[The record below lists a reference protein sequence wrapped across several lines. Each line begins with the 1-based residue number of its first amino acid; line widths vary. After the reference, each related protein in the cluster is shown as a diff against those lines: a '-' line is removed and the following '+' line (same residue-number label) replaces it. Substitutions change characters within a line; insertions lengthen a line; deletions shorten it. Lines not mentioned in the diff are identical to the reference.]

1 MGRHF
6 LGPTHLSNESESK
19 TCKIFWGGEATELG
33 DGSLRPPKGSGPQV
47 GRAVPNSICCF
58 YFFARPGR
66 LDVLKGG
73 ERNAKPGRTTMLTH
87 DAMRRLTPGL
97 LVAVLL
103 AAVEAFA
110 QTTQSSTE
118 QDQKDLAVTVYN
130 SNVALVRDVRR
141 LHLPTGTVDL
151 RFMDIAARVNPA
163 TVHIVSLTAPKEL
176 TVLEQNYEYDLLS
189 PQKLLAKYV
198 GKELTLVRLVEE
210 NNSTKEV
217 SVKAILLANNEGPV
231 WKVGNEI
238 ITGMGADR
246 YIFPDLPENLYSK
259 PTLVWLLDNRRE
271 GEQTV
276 EASYLTNDLN
286 WNADY
291 VLTVGTDQKV
301 ADLNGWV
308 TIVNNSGTAFRNAQL
323 QLVAGELHRVYAET
337 DGLVAREMAM
347 KAAVPAPQ
355 FAQEALSE
363 YHLYTLERRT
373 NLRNN
378 ETKQISLLSSTGVH
392 IGKHFEVDGQQFY
405 YHNAQRP
412 GVPLKDPVQ
421 VRLKFKNAEANS
433 LGLPLPAGT
442 VRVYQGD
449 SKGRVQFI
457 GEDHIDHTPKDE
469 TLDLHIG
476 NAFDVVS
483 ERKQTDFQVLGRN
496 AYEMA
501 FEISLRNHKPDPITV
516 EVNEPIGGDW
526 KMLESN
532 FKWEKTAAFAARFT
546 VPVSANGESVLKYR
560 VRVRWE

>member
-1 MGRHF
+1 
-6 LGPTHLSNESESK
+6 
-19 TCKIFWGGEATELG
+19 
-33 DGSLRPPKGSGPQV
+33 
-47 GRAVPNSICCF
+47 
-58 YFFARPGR
+58 
-66 LDVLKGG
+66 
-73 ERNAKPGRTTMLTH
+73 MLTH
-87 DAMRRLTPGL
+87 RRTPELILTML
-97 LVAVLL
+97 LPLMLL
-103 AAVEAFA
+103 ASTGLA
-110 QTTQSSTE
+110 QTTATSTE

-141 LHLPTGTVDL
+141 LRLPAGAVDL
-151 RFMDIAARVNPA
+151 RYMDIAAQVNPA

-189 PQKLLAKYV
+189 PQKLLQKYI

-217 SVKAILLANNEGPV
+217 PVKATLLAYNEGPV

-246 YIFPDLPENLYSK
+246 YVFSDLPENLYSK
-259 PTLVWLLDNRRE
+259 PTLVWLLENRKA

-276 EASYLTNDLN
+276 EASYLTNQVN

-291 VLTVGTDQKV
+291 VLTVGVDQKA

-308 TIVNNSGTAFRNAQL
+308 TIVNGSGTAFRNAQL
-323 QLVAGELHRVYAET
+323 QLVAGELHRVMEAAGT
-337 DGLVAREMAM
+337 LRRAMAM
-347 KAAVPAPQ
+347 KAAEAAAPQ

-373 NLRNN
+373 NIQNN
-378 ETKQISLLSSTGVH
+378 ETKQISLLAATGVR
-392 IGKHFEVDGQQFY
+392 IEKNFVVDGQQYY

-412 GVPLKDPVQ
+412 GQPIKDPVK
-421 VRLKFKNAEANS
+421 VFIKFKNAEANS
-433 LGLPLPAGT
+433 LGMPLPAGT

-457 GEDHIDHTPKDE
+457 GEDRIDHTPKDE
-469 TLDLHIG
+469 TLNLHIG
-476 NAFDVVS
+476 NAFDVVA
-483 ERKQTDFQVLGRN
+483 ERKQTDYQTYGR

-501 FEISLRNHKPDPITV
+501 FEISVRNHKPEAITV

-526 KMLESN
+526 TMLESN
-532 FKWEKTAAFAARFT
+532 FKYEKTAAFAARFT
-546 VPVSANGESVLKYR
+546 VPVAANGESVLKYR
-560 VRVRWE
+560 VRVRW